1 MKNDQSERSG
11 RSLPCGPALGTILLV
26 AASAALGACGGGN
39 NERATEAD
47 SGPASEAGSP
57 ESGNGSNS
65 QRTDGSAPDSGGGA
79 SADGGG
85 SDGPSGGSGQIG
97 TIVKAANDSSF
108 HSPFD
113 ATPSPD
119 GSTIYF
125 TAIAAD
131 GTGAVFSSPASGGG
145 ATRIDSGGVLI
156 TPSGITV
163 SPDGDQLFIADSAVD
178 DQASERY
185 GAILVIP
192 VAGGMPTIL
201 AGTQGTRPRGVA
213 IAGPT
218 LFFTAAGGASGSPGV
233 YSIPVAGGQV
243 TTIASGPPFADPSGI
258 AIAKNGD
265 AYVSDSTASP
275 SKIAAVVKVSGGSAT
290 TLVMDLG
297 VGYPA
302 GLALT
307 QDESAVLVS
316 GLDPT
321 TQTDVVYRITLGA
334 TPQTAMFNQTIS
346 AFSEPAGLHRAASAE
361 IYAWAD
367 SLANGTGTVY
377 ALSK

>member
-11 RSLPCGPALGTILLV
+11 RSPSCGPALGAILLF
-26 AASAALGACGGGN
+26 AASACLCGCGGGDH
-39 NERATEAD
+39 EHATGAD
-47 SGPASEAGSP
+47 SGPTRDAASP
-57 ESGNGSNS
+57 EITDSPH
-65 QRTDGSAPDSGGGA
+65 TDGAAPDVPSA
-79 SADGGG
+79 TADGGG
-85 SDGPSGGSGQIG
+85 SDGSSGGSGQIG
-97 TIVKAANDSSF
+97 TIVKTANDSSF
-108 HSPFD
+108 RSPLD

-125 TAIAAD
+125 TAIAGD
-131 GTGAVFSSPASGGG
+131 GTGAVFSSPATGGR
-145 ATRIDSGGVLI
+145 ATRIDSGGILI

-163 SPDGDQLFIADSAVD
+163 SPDGNQLFIVDSAVD
-178 DQASERY
+178 DEKAEQY
-185 GAILVIP
+185 GAILVLP

-213 IAGPT
+213 VAAAT
-218 LFFTAAGGASGSPGV
+218 LFFTAAGVSGAPGV
-233 YSIPVAGGQV
+233 YSIPLAGGQV

-258 AIAKNGD
+258 AIARNGD
-265 AYVSDSTASP
+265 AYVSDIAASP
-275 SKIAAVVKVSGGSAT
+275 SKMPAVIKVSGGSAT
-290 TLVMDLG
+290 MIVTDLG

-316 GLDPT
+316 GLDPA

-334 TPQTAMFNQTIS
+334 TIPTSMFNQTIS
-346 AFSEPAGLHRAASAE
+346 AFNEPAGLHRASSAD

-377 ALSK
+377 TLSK